1 MNLNS
6 KNKKFKCYSRL
17 SRTILAIFASVLC
30 MAIMSF
36 PVHADGQLDK
46 QFGDQGIVYPSGG
59 YPSIVALQ
67 SDSKIVVAGPGVVE
81 RYNTDG
87 SLDTSFGIN
96 GTASLPSGTTA
107 VSIAVQADDKIVMSL
122 DDDVFTLVR
131 YTADGVLDTTFGSGG
146 IVTVQVGSAFS
157 GIADIEIQPDG
168 KIVAG
173 GAIWG
178 DIDAFALARFNSD
191 GSLDTAF
198 AIEGITT
205 IDILEIGIQNTGFGD
220 NGTTILD
227 ILENGNEVI
236 RGVALAA
243 DGKIVVA
250 GRVDTG
256 TASTASDFASAR
268 FNTDGTLDVGFGYGG
283 IVIHPIGPGNTRDE
297 CYGVVITPD
306 NKIVLGGY
314 SGNLNPD
321 FVLTRYTSNGFL
333 DTTFGNN
340 GTTFTDF
347 DNQERPDFALAL
359 GIQSDG
365 KILLTG
371 NVDVEIHEQGGLV
384 HRFVVGL
391 VRYTIDGQLDATF
404 GRGGKVASP
413 NVGPNNYTYA
423 RALAV
428 QQDGKILVSGH
439 VLMRF
444 K

>member
-1 MNLNS
+1 MNFNS

-36 PVHADGQLDK
+36 PVHADGRLDK

-87 SLDTSFGIN
+87 SLDTAFGIN
-96 GTASLPSGTTA
+96 GIAGLPSGTTA

-122 DDDVFTLVR
+122 DEEVFTLVR

-146 IVTVQVGSAFS
+146 IVMVQVGSASS
-157 GIADIEIQPDG
+157 GIGDIEIQPDG

-191 GSLDTAF
+191 GSLDTTDF
-198 AIEGITT
+198 GIEGITT
-205 IDILEIGIQNTGFGD
+205 IDILEIGSQNPGFGED
-220 NGTTILD
+220 GTTIID

-250 GRVDTG
+250 GRVNTG
-256 TASTASDFASAR
+256 TANTASDFATVRYNA
-268 FNTDGTLDVGFGYGG
+268 DGTLDVGFGYNG

-297 CYGVVITPD
+297 CIGVVIT
-306 NKIVLGGY
+306 
-314 SGNLNPD
+314 
-321 FVLTRYTSNGFL
+321 
-333 DTTFGNN
+333 
-340 GTTFTDF
+340 
-347 DNQERPDFALAL
+347 
-359 GIQSDG
+359 
-365 KILLTG
+365 
-371 NVDVEIHEQGGLV
+371 
-384 HRFVVGL
+384 
-391 VRYTIDGQLDATF
+391 
-404 GRGGKVASP
+404 
-413 NVGPNNYTYA
+413 
-423 RALAV
+423 
-428 QQDGKILVSGH
+428 
-439 VLMRF
+439 
-444 K
+444 